1 MNNEIFKI
9 VGSVLLED
17 EAFVN
22 GIKNIMNK
30 AEDTSNKLAEKF
42 NKMGDAISNA
52 GSKMTLGLTTPIA
65 GLTTAGIKYN
75 MEMESLETN
84 LSVLLGSTEKASAK
98 LEELRTMGAKT
109 PFETTDLV
117 KATQKMLAFGLD
129 ATKTNGY
136 LQMLGDIAMGD
147 ANKLDSLTL
156 AFSQIGASGRASME
170 DINQMI
176 DQGFNPLTYVAKKTG
191 ESMADV
197 RQRVSD
203 GAVSFEEIASAMT
216 DATSKGGA
224 FYGSMDKASETTAG
238 RISTLKDNIGVMLGT
253 LTTSL
258 MPIFEKIVDKIAEW
272 VEWFSKLDSGTQET
286 IMNILLLVGA
296 LGPVLIIFG
305 KIVSGVGTVISIFSK
320 LKTIIT
326 GSAMAM
332 KVLGAVGTFLTGPV
346 GIIIAVVGGL
356 IAVFVLLWNKCDAF
370 REFWINLWDSI
381 KEWTGNA
388 VEGIKKGIEGI
399 KEGFNAFIEFLS
411 GIPNWINDNIIQPV
425 IDFFVA
431 LGNGIK
437 AVFDGI
443 VLAIQTFIM
452 VIVMIFQTAFTLITL
467 PYRFIWENC
476 KDFILDFIEGAIEII
491 NSFINWI
498 VDGFNWLKEQI
509 LAFIDIVK
517 EFINGI
523 VLWVIDIFNWFKEQ
537 VSIIWGLIKEHI
549 IQPVIDLYNIIKNYV
564 SLLIAWCVDM
574 FEKFKQKI
582 YTIMWLIRE
591 FIVKPIID
599 TYNSVVKWVKDLVA
613 SVIDKFNEFKE
624 KVAKIFNDIKDAIVK
639 KFNEA
644 KEKVTGFVNK
654 IRGNIVDSFNDAKE
668 KVTKTFNKI
677 KESITAPI
685 KEAMDTVKGYI
696 DKIKGFFTNFM
707 AKIKLPHFSIS
718 NASLNPKDWIEKGLP
733 KLSVDWYA
741 KGGIFDKPTIFNTPS
756 GAKGVGEAGPEAVTP
771 ISKLQDYIKIANKES
786 DSGIVEKMD
795 LLIEILL
802 KYLPYLMARQNVVL
816 DNGVLVGQLIG
827 DIDIE
832 LGKLKNRRK
841 RG

>member
-84 LSVLLGSTEKASAK
+84 LATLLGSTEKAQTK
-98 LEELRTMGAKT
+98 LHELRTMGAKT

-253 LTTSL
+253 LTSSL
-258 MPIFEKIVDKIAEW
+258 MPIFEQIVDKLAEW
-272 VEWFSKLDSGTQET
+272 VGWFSNLDASTQSL
-286 IMNILLLVGA
+286 IMKILLFVA
-296 LGPVLIIFG
+296 SLGPALFIIG
-305 KIVSGVGTVISIFSK
+305 KLVSGVGTVISIFGK
-320 LKTIIT
+320 LKTALALVKT
-326 GSAMAM
+326 TMAG
-332 KVLGAVGTFLTGPV
+332 LNLTFLASPIT
-346 GIIIAVVGGL
+346 
-356 IAVFVLLWNKCDAF
+356 W
-370 REFWINLWDSI
+370 
-381 KEWTGNA
+381 
-388 VEGIKKGIEGI
+388 
-399 KEGFNAFIEFLS
+399 
-411 GIPNWINDNIIQPV
+411 
-425 IDFFVA
+425 
-431 LGNGIK
+431 
-437 AVFDGI
+437 I
-443 VLAIQTFIM
+443 VLAIAGLIAILVVAYNNSETFRQAVNDLWTAIKENLLKAFEEIKPVLQE
-452 VIVMIFQTAFTLITL
+452 VINALIGLWNAVMEFVVPIF
-467 PYRFIWENC
+467 E
-476 KDFILDFIEGAIEII
+476 
-491 NSFINWI
+491 
-498 VDGFNWLKEQI
+498 
-509 LAFIDIVK
+509 
-517 EFINGI
+517 
-523 VLWVIDIFNWFKEQ
+523 WV
-537 VSIIWGLIKEHI
+537 VGLIKQYMPLI
-549 IQPVIDLYNIIKNYV
+549 KAQISTSITWISTILKNLLTIVKGAFDLITNAIKTALNVIKNV
-564 SLLIAWCVDM
+564 IKLVTSLIKGDWEGVWKAIKNIFTSVFTGIKNSASTILSTIKNIFVNSWNAI
-574 FEKFKQKI
+574 KSSTSKI
-582 YTIMWLIRE
+582 WNGIKDSVT
-591 FIVKPIID
+591 KP
-599 TYNSVVKWVKDLVA
+599 VKDA
-613 SVIDKFNEFKE
+613 ME
-624 KVAKIFNDIKDAIVK
+624 KVEGYI
-639 KFNEA
+639 
-644 KEKVTGFVNK
+644 G
-654 IRGNIVDSFNDAKE
+654 
-668 KVTKTFNKI
+668 KI
-677 KESITAPI
+677 KSAFNNFKAKLKMPHIKITN
-685 KEAMDTVKGYI
+685 G
-696 DKIKGFFTNFM
+696 
-707 AKIKLPHFSIS
+707 SW
-718 NASLNPKDWIEKGLP
+718 NPKDWIENGIP
-733 KLSVDWYA
+733 KFSVEWYA
-741 KGGIFDKPTIFNTPS
+741 KGGIFDEPTIFSTPS
-756 GAKGVGEAGPEAVTP
+756 GLKGVGEAGPEAVTP

>member
-30 AEDTSNKLAEKF
+30 AEETSNKLAEKF
-42 NKMGDAISNA
+42 NQIGDTISNA
-52 GSKMTLGLTTPIA
+52 GTKMTLGLTTPIA

-84 LSVLLGSTEKASAK
+84 LATLLGSTEKAQTR
-98 LEELRTMGAKT
+98 LHELRTMGAKT

-253 LTTSL
+253 LTSSL
-258 MPIFEKIVDKIAEW
+258 MPIFEQIVDKLAEW
-272 VEWFSKLDSGTQET
+272 VGWFSNLDASTQSL
-286 IMNILLLVGA
+286 IMKVLLFVA
-296 LGPVLIIFG
+296 SLGPALFIIG
-305 KIVSGVGTVISIFSK
+305 KLVSGVGTVISIFGK
-320 LKTIIT
+320 LKTALALVKT
-326 GSAMAM
+326 TMAG
-332 KVLGAVGTFLTGPV
+332 LNLTFLASPIT
-346 GIIIAVVGGL
+346 
-356 IAVFVLLWNKCDAF
+356 W
-370 REFWINLWDSI
+370 
-381 KEWTGNA
+381 
-388 VEGIKKGIEGI
+388 
-399 KEGFNAFIEFLS
+399 
-411 GIPNWINDNIIQPV
+411 
-425 IDFFVA
+425 
-431 LGNGIK
+431 
-437 AVFDGI
+437 I
-443 VLAIQTFIM
+443 VLAIAGLIAILVVAYNNSETFRQAVNDLWTAIKENLLKAFEEIKPVLQE
-452 VIVMIFQTAFTLITL
+452 VINALVELWNAVMEFVVPIF
-467 PYRFIWENC
+467 E
-476 KDFILDFIEGAIEII
+476 
-491 NSFINWI
+491 
-498 VDGFNWLKEQI
+498 
-509 LAFIDIVK
+509 
-517 EFINGI
+517 
-523 VLWVIDIFNWFKEQ
+523 WV
-537 VSIIWGLIKEHI
+537 VGLIKQYMPLI
-549 IQPVIDLYNIIKNYV
+549 KAQISTSITWISTILKNLLTIVKGAFNLITNAIKTALNVIKNV
-564 SLLIAWCVDM
+564 IKLVTSLIKGDWEGVWKAIKNIFTSVFTGIKNSASTILSTIKNIFVNSWNAI
-574 FEKFKQKI
+574 KSSTSKI
-582 YTIMWLIRE
+582 WNGIKDSVT
-591 FIVKPIID
+591 KP
-599 TYNSVVKWVKDLVA
+599 VKDA
-613 SVIDKFNEFKE
+613 ME
-624 KVAKIFNDIKDAIVK
+624 KVEGYI
-639 KFNEA
+639 
-644 KEKVTGFVNK
+644 G
-654 IRGNIVDSFNDAKE
+654 
-668 KVTKTFNKI
+668 KI
-677 KESITAPI
+677 KSAFNNFTAKLKMPHIKITN
-685 KEAMDTVKGYI
+685 G
-696 DKIKGFFTNFM
+696 
-707 AKIKLPHFSIS
+707 SW
-718 NASLNPKDWIEKGLP
+718 NPKDWIENGIP
-733 KLSVDWYA
+733 KFSVEWYA
-741 KGGIFDKPTIFNTPS
+741 KGGIFDEPTIFSTPS
-756 GAKGVGEAGPEAVTP
+756 GLKGVGEAGPEAVTP

-786 DSGIVEKMD
+786 DSGIAEKID

-816 DNGVLVGQLIG
+816 DNGVLVGQLIS